1 MRLVDFET
9 VGLRITPRLTREMP
23 VEDRSSPERDMGFY
37 FALAQ
42 TGLEMV
48 APIAVGAFLDSRYGW
63 SPWATA
69 IGAVLGM
76 AGGLWHMLTMIKR
89 HEERQPTQ
97 PPRDST

>member
-1 MRLVDFET
+1 
-9 VGLRITPRLTREMP
+9 MP
-23 VEDRSSPERDMGFY
+23 VADRSSPDRDMGFY

-42 TGLEMV
+42 TGVEMV

-69 IGAVLGM
+69 AGAVLGM
-76 AGGLWHMLTMIKR
+76 AGGLWHMLSMIRR
-89 HEERQPTQ
+89 HEERQRTQ